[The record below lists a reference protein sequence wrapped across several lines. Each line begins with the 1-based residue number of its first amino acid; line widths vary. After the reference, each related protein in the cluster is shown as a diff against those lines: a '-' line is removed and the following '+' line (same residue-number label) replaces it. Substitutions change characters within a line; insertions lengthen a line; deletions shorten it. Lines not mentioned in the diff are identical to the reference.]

1 MTTKFLGEEGFRWF
15 IGVVADRDDPEK
27 RGRVRARIY
36 GVHDQDEVLVP
47 TPTLPWA
54 TVLMPGMSATFKQV
68 GISPTGLMVGS
79 TVVGFF
85 LDGNEATM
93 PIIFGVLPGIGDIP
107 QLAAGQPSI
116 NKELVGPEP
125 PSAFRAQYPFN
136 KVTQTESGHVFEVDD
151 TPNFQRLHTYHRSG
165 TYEEIDADGTK
176 VNKIVGDSF
185 EIIQKNK
192 TVFIQGDVNITING
206 AARIISPSVRI
217 DGDVTINGEATVN
230 GNLRVSETITATED
244 ILGKG
249 VNLRGHVHGGV
260 MAGSDF
266 TSPAN

>member
-1 MTTKFLGEEGFRWF
+1 MRRGE
-15 IGVVADRDDPEK
+15 
-27 RGRVRARIY
+27 
-36 GVHDQDEVLVP
+36 
-47 TPTLPWA
+47 
-54 TVLMPGMSATFKQV
+54 
-68 GISPTGLMVGS
+68 
-79 TVVGFF
+79 
-85 LDGNEATM
+85 
-93 PIIFGVLPGIGDIP
+93 
-107 QLAAGQPSI
+107 LAA
-116 NKELVGPEP
+116 
-125 PSAFRAQYPFN
+125 
-136 KVTQTESGHVFEVDD
+136 H
-151 TPNFQRLHTYHRSG
+151 RLNS
-165 TYEEIDADGTK
+165 
-176 VNKIVGDSF
+176 
-185 EIIQKNK
+185 QKNK